1 MDNTTRLLILAAE
14 DFTGLWDA
22 EFEMADEPHPEEAA
36 RRALEH
42 LLDGG
47 HVKLFKGV
55 NPALE
60 DPVEIEHDQVRAALA
75 PGPQWSVPAEGTDD
89 ELVYF
94 AATDE
99 GVALIQRLH
108 WGHDT

>member
-1 MDNTTRLLILAAE
+1 MDNSTRLLILAAE

-22 EFEMADEPHPEEAA
+22 VLEMAHEPSAEEAA
-36 RRALEH
+36 RRALEE
-42 LLDGG
+42 LLTDG
-47 HVKLFKGV
+47 HIRLFRGV
-55 NPALE
+55 NPALQA
-60 DPVEIEHDQVRAALA
+60 PVELEHEEVQDALA
-75 PGPQWSVPAEGTDD
+75 PGPHWSVPGEGTEG

-108 WGHDT
+108 WGHDA